1 MVLGLQSCV
10 SDMLP
15 GGSCAAI
22 PLLRWYT
29 LLGFVYVEAML
40 REGLVTILLVGV
52 DGDTVT

>member
-1 MVLGLQSCV
+1 
-10 SDMLP
+10 MLP

-22 PLLRWYT
+22 PLRRWYYT
-29 LLGFVYVEAML
+29 LLGYVYVEAMS